1 MEMWPAEGPHLHD
14 HDSGAAATAV
24 LAVLAGLAELAGL
37 MGGEVSVR
45 ER

>member
-24 LAVLAGLAELAGL
+24 LAGLAGLVGL